1 MLRRKSLRYSQYI
14 CLMQLWEVGELTVA
28 VLRAPCSMLLRRLWP
43 EELARIDT
51 AKPSM
56 MRERHDSNVAVRY
69 RYHLIDIAIKFQ
81 KDLLGQSK
89 LTLVCVCV
97 CQTVGM
103 LLYYHSAIHW
113 GNN

>member
-1 MLRRKSLRYSQYI
+1 M
-14 CLMQLWEVGELTVA
+14 E
-28 VLRAPCSMLLRRLWP
+28 
-43 EELARIDT
+43 
-51 AKPSM
+51 
-56 MRERHDSNVAVRY
+56 RERQASNGAVTY
-69 RYHLIDIAIKFQ
+69 QYQLIDIAIKFQ